1 MGAKL
6 IPAKPEDILAMLDQM
21 IAGDVHNAAEWLMND
36 PARAE
41 ITTLRSNLS
50 TAVQRRDAKKAEW
63 REAVQSLRET
73 TTASKPTI
81 LRAIERIRSHWGKSN
96 ARVLD
101 YGVSVSGPGV
111 PSGLPAAPEAITA
124 VGVGASKIKVDW
136 STVSKGKFYEL
147 WRADEDPQTPGQ
159 LNWRLIQTLTKTIF
173 TDTGLTSGRRYHYKV
188 RAGNAAG
195 ISEFSAIAICIAP

>member
-1 MGAKL
+1 MPST
-6 IPAKPEDILAMLDQM
+6 IPAKPEDILALLDQM

-36 PARAE
+36 PARTE
-41 ITTLRSNLS
+41 LTTLRTNLS

-63 REAVQSLRET
+63 REAVQSLHET
-73 TTASKPTI
+73 IIANKPTL

-111 PSGLPAAPEAITA
+111 PSGLPSAPAAITA
-124 VGVGASKIKVDW
+124 TGAGVGKIKIDW
-136 STVSKGKFYEL
+136 STVSKAKFYEL
-147 WRADEDPQTPGQ
+147 WRAEEDPQKPGQ
-159 LNWRLIQTLTKTIF
+159 LDWRLIQTLTKTIF

-195 ISEFSAIAICIAP
+195 SGEFSAVADCIAP

>member
-1 MGAKL
+1 MGKQL
-6 IPAKPEDILAMLDQM
+6 IPLKPEDIIALLDQI
-21 IAGDVHNAAEWLMND
+21 IAGDVHNAGEWLMND
-36 PARAE
+36 PARVE
-41 ITTLRSNLS
+41 INTLRTNLS

-63 REAVQSLRET
+63 REAVQSLKESV
-73 TTASKPTI
+73 TASKPTI

-111 PSGLPAAPEAITA
+111 PSGIPAVPEAITA
-124 VGVGASKIKVDW
+124 VGAGASKIKVDW
-136 STVSKGKFYEL
+136 STVSKAKYYEL
-147 WRADEDPQTPGQ
+147 WRADDDPQTGGQ
-159 LNWRLIQTLTKTIF
+159 LEWRLIQTFTKTIF

-195 ISEFSAIAICIAP
+195 ISEFSAIADCIAP